1 MSFKINWLVVVCA
14 AIASSFGAQAQS
26 GGVVTVSG
34 RPAPGATV
42 TWTSGGVTQSVSTDE
57 LGRFVLDPAPASP
70 IEVDVRL
77 FGFQSKRV
85 TLNPAAKAEPLA
97 VALELS
103 PFRPV
108 TAAAKTNGRGANGR
122 FQNTELMRSLETD
135 ISAALTSTATTPVAA
150 AQDHSSESFLVQGS
164 MSQGLQRVD
173 NDMMMGPMGM
183 GGPGG
188 PGGPEQAAPGFGTTT
203 PEGQS
208 QGAQAGAPGMGPEGA
223 MGGRGGGMAAGGMG
237 GGGGRGG
244 MGGGPGGGM
253 GGPPGM
259 GGPGG
264 PDMDPEA
271 MKERLAQMTPE
282 QRKRVEE
289 MMANRDRMRGG
300 ESAVFGNRAS
310 RRNRD
315 ALRGGAFVEGRNSA
329 LDASPYALN
338 GNSIEKPSYS
348 QVRFGASIG
357 GMLKI
362 PGLFSSDS
370 GMFFLN
376 YGGARS
382 RSPYSSFAVMPG
394 EAERSGDFSQLA
406 SASTIYDPLSSLPFA
421 GNAIPVS
428 RISSAAAGLL
438 KLIPSPNQ
446 TGQVQNYSF
455 VTSVPNDSDNLS
467 LRLSQSI
474 GNKDRIAFNTSWQQ
488 RSGESAQLY
497 GFRDASEGSG
507 VNYDFTWNHTYSSR
521 FILNA
526 RASYNRNR
534 NAVVPYFAYGDDI
547 SGALGITGNSRDPV
561 NYGPPN
567 LSFTNYG
574 DLNDAGHSLRRV
586 HTLTY
591 SGGITS
597 LLGKH
602 SIKSGIELK
611 RTRLNTVAEQNP
623 RGTFTFTGL
632 ATSAVDATGATLSG
646 TGYDFAD
653 FLLGLPQSSSI
664 RYLGADV
671 YLRATS
677 VAAYVQDDWRAHPK
691 LSLSLGVRYEFFPPY
706 TEKYNRMAN
715 IVANST
721 FTEVSVVS
729 PGSINPY
736 TNAIVPAGMVASDT
750 NNFSPRLGV
759 AWKPGKDGK
768 TVVRSG
774 YSLFFDGSV
783 FSRVPASLA
792 SQPPFAVT
800 SAFNTSSDN
809 TLTITNGFSGSA
821 TKTVTNTYA
830 VNPNYVV
837 PYAQTWSFSIQR
849 TLGAGY
855 TLDVGYLGT
864 KGTKL
869 VISRLPNR
877 APSGSSADSED
888 NRIIANAGGFTYE
901 SPEGNSI
908 YHAGQVRLNKRMR
921 RGLAIS
927 ALYTFSKSIDNASTF
942 GGAGNVVAQ
951 DDSNLAAERALSS
964 FDRRHQLNLNGMYT
978 SPVTGVRT
986 RNLPKWAVTTLRDW
1000 NMSVGV
1006 TAQTGTP
1013 YTARVLGT
1021 ASDAGG
1027 TGAVGSARA
1036 DATGLPIT
1044 TSSGYFN
1051 LLAFSVP
1058 ASGAFGNAARNTIP
1072 GQAMLS
1078 FNGSLGR
1085 AMQLGKESR
1094 RQVEFRASAN
1104 NLTNHPNITGL
1115 GTVVN
1120 SVNYGMATSAGDM
1133 RTVTLSLRLRF

>member
-1 MSFKINWLVVVCA
+1 MVCA
-14 AIASSFGAQAQS
+14 AIASSFGAQAQG

-34 RPAPGATV
+34 RPAPGAAV

-57 LGRFVLDPAPASP
+57 SGRFFLDPAPTAP
-70 IEVDVRL
+70 VELDIRL
-77 FGFQSKRV
+77 YGFQSKRV
-85 TLNPAAKAEPLA
+85 TLDPGAKTAPLA

-103 PFRPV
+103 TFAPV
-108 TAAAKTNGRGANGR
+108 TAAAKTNGRSANGR
-122 FQNTELMRSLETD
+122 FQNTELIRSLETD
-135 ISAALTSTATTPVAA
+135 ISTALASTAATQVAA
-150 AQDHSSESFLVQGS
+150 SQDHSAESFLVQGS

-183 GGPGG
+183 SGPGGPGG
-188 PGGPEQAAPGFGTTT
+188 PGGPEQTAPGFGTATQ
-203 PEGQS
+203 EGQS
-208 QGAQAGAPGMGPEGA
+208 QVAQTGVPGMGPEGA
-223 MGGRGGGMAAGGMG
+223 MGGRGGGMRAGGMG
-237 GGGGRGG
+237 GR
-244 MGGGPGGGM
+244 GGPG
-253 GGPPGM
+253 
-259 GGPGG
+259 
-264 PDMDPEA
+264 MDPAA
-271 MKERLAQMTPE
+271 MKERLAQMSPE
-282 QRKRVEE
+282 ERKRVEE
-289 MMANRDRMRGG
+289 MTANRDRMRGG
-300 ESAVFGNRAS
+300 ETAVFGNRSS

-315 ALRGGAFVEGRNSA
+315 ALRGGAFIEGRNSA
-329 LDASPYALN
+329 FDASPYALN
-338 GNSIEKPSYS
+338 GNTIEKPSYS

-362 PGLFSSDS
+362 PGLLSSDG

-376 YGGARS
+376 YGAARS
-382 RSPYSSFAVMPG
+382 HSPFSAFAVMPG
-394 EAERSGDFSQLA
+394 AAERSGDFSQLA
-406 SASTIYDPLSSLPFA
+406 TANTIYDPLTSLPFA

-428 RISSAAAGLL
+428 RISSAAAGLM
-438 KLIPSPNQ
+438 KLIPNPNQ
-446 TGQVQNYSF
+446 AGQVQNYSF
-455 VTSVPNDSDNLS
+455 VTSVPNNSDNVS

-507 VNYDFTWNHTYSSR
+507 MNYDLTWNHTYSSR

-534 NAVVPYFAYGDDI
+534 NALVPYFAYGDDI
-547 SGALGITGNSRDPV
+547 SGALGITGNSREPV

-597 LLGKH
+597 LIGKH
-602 SIKSGIELK
+602 SIRSGIELK

-632 ATSAVDATGATLSG
+632 ATSALDASGSTLSG

-691 LSLSLGVRYEFFPPY
+691 LSLSLGLRYEFFPPY

-715 IVANST
+715 IVANAG
-721 FTEVSVVS
+721 FTEVSVVT
-729 PGSINPY
+729 PGSTNPY
-736 TNAIVPAGMVASDT
+736 TNAIVPSGMVASDT
-750 NNFSPRLGV
+750 NNFSPRLGL

-768 TVVRSG
+768 TVVRTG

-783 FSRVPASLA
+783 FSRVPSALA

-800 SAFNTSSDN
+800 SAFNTSASN
-809 TLTITNGFSGSA
+809 TLTLTDGFTGSVA
-821 TKTVTNTYA
+821 KTVTNTYA

-837 PYAQTWSFSIQR
+837 PYAQTWGFSIQR
-849 TLGAGY
+849 TLGEGY
-855 TLDVGYLGT
+855 TVDAGYLGT

-869 VISRLPNR
+869 VLSRLPNR
-877 APSGSSADSED
+877 APAGSSADSED
-888 NRIIANAGGFTYE
+888 NRVIANAGGFTYE

-908 YHAGQVRLNKRMR
+908 YHAAQIRLNKRMR
-921 RGLAIS
+921 RGLS
-927 ALYTFSKSIDNASTF
+927 VGALYTFSKSIDNASTF

-951 DDSNLAAERALSS
+951 DDTNLAAERALSS
-964 FDRRHQLNLNGMYT
+964 FDRRHQLSFNGMYS

-986 RNLPKWAVTTLRDW
+986 RNLPQWAVTTLRDW
-1000 NMSVGV
+1000 NMSFGV

-1036 DATGLPIT
+1036 DATGLPIVS
-1044 TSSGYFN
+1044 SSGYFN

-1058 ASGAFGNAARNTIP
+1058 ASGTFGNAARNTIP
-1072 GQAMLS
+1072 GQPMLS

-1085 AMQLGKESR
+1085 AVQLGKESR
-1094 RQVEFRASAN
+1094 RQIEFRASAN

-1120 SVNYGMATSAGDM
+1120 SVNYGLATSAGDM
-1133 RTVTLSLRLRF
+1133 RTVTVSLRLRF